1 MQPLRQNES
10 STEKKNI
17 PFQWATGENAQ
28 IQHFKL
34 HLLCLPSQEAG
45 DSPKDEVRL
54 SELKGLDLQ

>member
-1 MQPLRQNES
+1 MRAVQK
-10 STEKKNI
+10 KKNI

-34 HLLCLPSQEAG
+34 HLLCPPSQEAG